1 MELIKHAKLV
11 NLRLRP
17 IRIWNN
23 QKVWQ
28 ELVKFN
34 NFWNQIIHSF
44 IHYIHTLYLYIHTFI
59 HTLQYITFFCVSI
72 VAIWTLIFT
81 LGNHQA
87 LGSGCNPNPDN
98 KNKAIFRWAFSL
110 QNRRDFVGFQANGSK
125 RELGAKCK
133 SFLLSLAWKNLKQK
147 LTSFQVKVDLY
158 KI

>member
-1 MELIKHAKLV
+1 MELVKHAKRV
-11 NLRLRP
+11 NLRSRP

-23 QKVWQ
+23 QKSVDQSW
-28 ELVKFN
+28 L
-34 NFWNQIIHSF
+34 IS
-44 IHYIHTLYLYIHTFI
+44 TTFEI
-59 HTLQYITFFCVSI
+59 KSYWRCWLTFFGLSI
-72 VAIWTLIFT
+72 VEIWTLIFT

-147 LTSFQVKVDLY
+147 LISFQVKVDRY
-158 KI
+158 KSELPDLQKL

>member
-1 MELIKHAKLV
+1 MELAKHAKRV
-11 NLRLRP
+11 NLRSRH

-23 QKVWQ
+23 QKSVDNS
-28 ELVKFN
+28 LL
-34 NFWNQIIHSF
+34 IS
-44 IHYIHTLYLYIHTFI
+44 TTFEI
-59 HTLQYITFFCVSI
+59 KSYSRCWLTFFGVSI

-133 SFLLSLAWKNLKQK
+133 SFLLSLEWKNLKQK
-147 LTSFQVKVDLY
+147 LISFQVKVDRY
-158 KI
+158 KSELPDLQVP